1 MRRVAHA
8 ETMNGGSTLAAAP
21 LHGGGVDV
29 ARRAFP
35 DAPTPWLDLSTGVS
49 PRAYPLPAFAP
60 EVLTRLPDASAFEA
74 AEAAAARAYGAPSTF
89 SVVAGAGTQAF
100 IDLLPRVFPG
110 RRVATLGFCYA
121 EHAARWRAAGAMV
134 TEAQSLDELGT
145 MDAAIVVNPNNPDGR
160 ITPPSDLLRLAR
172 RLRARGGLLVVD
184 EAFADFAPEL
194 CVEPLLA
201 EEPEAGENIVALRS
215 FGKAYGLPGLR
226 LGFALCA
233 EARAAALRAAQGPWS
248 VSGPALAAGARA
260 LQDVGWLNE
269 SRAFVDRSAQ
279 RLDAL
284 LEAAGFAPVG
294 GTSLFRLV
302 ESVHAPRSF
311 ARLCAA
317 GILTRRFTERPSWLR
332 FGLPAG
338 PQEFERL
345 AEALGVKIDV

>member
-8 ETMNGGSTLAAAP
+8 ETLNGGSTLAAAP
-21 LHGGGVDV
+21 LHGGGIDA

-35 DAPTPWLDLSTGVS
+35 AAPSPWLDLSTGVN
-49 PRAYPLPAFAP
+49 PHPYPLPAFAP
-60 EVLTRLPDASAFEA
+60 EVLMRLPDAPAFKA
-74 AEAAAARAYGAPSTF
+74 AETAAARAYGAPSSL

-100 IDLLPRVFPG
+100 IDLLPRVFPA

-121 EHAARWRAAGAMV
+121 EHAARWRAAGAAV
-134 TEAQSLDELGT
+134 TEAQSLDELAT
-145 MDAAIVVNPNNPDGR
+145 MDAAIVVNPNNPDGH
-160 ITPPSDLLRLAR
+160 ITPPADLLRLAR
-172 RLRARGGLLVVD
+172 RLRTRGGLLVID

-201 EEPEAGENIVALRS
+201 EEPESGENIVVLRS

-233 EARAAALRAAQGPWS
+233 EAWAAALRAAQGPWS

-260 LQDVGWLNE
+260 LDDADWRNE
-269 SRAFVDRSAQ
+269 ACALVDQSAG

-284 LEAAGFAPVG
+284 LAAAGFAPVG
-294 GTSLFRLV
+294 GTNLFQLV

-317 GILTRRFTERPSWLR
+317 GILTRRFAERPSWLR
-332 FGLPAG
+332 FGLPAR
-338 PQEFERL
+338 PQDFERL
-345 AEALGVKIDV
+345 AAALGVRNDV

>member
-1 MRRVAHA
+1 MRRIA
-8 ETMNGGSTLAAAP
+8 EAQTLNGGSTLAPGP
-21 LHGGGVDV
+21 LHGGGVDA

-35 DAPTPWLDLSTGVS
+35 AAPLPWLDLSTGVN

-74 AEAAAARAYGAPSTF
+74 AEAAAARAYRAPPAF

-100 IDLLPRVFPG
+100 INLLPRVFPA

-121 EHAARWRAAGAMV
+121 EHAARWRAAGAV
-134 TEAQSLDELGT
+134 VREVQSLDELAT

-160 ITPPSDLLRLAR
+160 ITPPCDLLRLAR
-172 RLRARGGLLVVD
+172 RMRAHGGLLVID
-184 EAFADFAPEL
+184 EAFADLAPEI

-201 EEPEAGENIVALRS
+201 EDPEACENIVVLRS

-233 EARAAALRAAQGPWS
+233 AARAAALRAEQGPWS

-260 LQDVGWLNE
+260 LQDAEWLRE
-269 SRAFVDRSAQ
+269 ARDFADQSAQ
-279 RLDAL
+279 RLDAAL
-284 LEAAGFAPVG
+284 AAAGFAPVG
-294 GTSLFRLV
+294 GTSLLRLV

-338 PQEFERL
+338 PEDFERL
-345 AEALGVKIDV
+345 AEALGVRIDV